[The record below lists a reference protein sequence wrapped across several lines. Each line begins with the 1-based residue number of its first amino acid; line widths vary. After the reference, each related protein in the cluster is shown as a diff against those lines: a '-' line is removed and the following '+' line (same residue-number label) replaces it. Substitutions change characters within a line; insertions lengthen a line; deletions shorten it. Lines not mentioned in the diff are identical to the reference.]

1 MHSNLNPGGS
11 LVDEL
16 TFPSTVEK
24 HDYGSARAYAEEI
37 QKWTQSVR
45 CWMAYQ
51 QFTAATWAFHSQQQ
65 YSSAIMA
72 AQQQQHSGLR
82 QQGQPQQQ
90 RNGVTI
96 RLSLG
101 RLFRSAVAGVPQTII
116 VQQHTIPSFLRR
128 IAAEAVDSCILFLF
142 KLITVYMLV
151 EFEIIELGQFERI
164 LSSESDVQT
173 LIDVTQE
180 LFYIEL
186 ICKLFSAL
194 IEPVAGS
201 ADRVMVTC
209 LPGVDFRSSLTRA
222 VIKNMLTT
230 FLFPLSTAFYLFNH
244 NRAVYDLA
252 AKTLVVSL

>member
-1 MHSNLNPGGS
+1 
-11 LVDEL
+11 
-16 TFPSTVEK
+16 
-24 HDYGSARAYAEEI
+24 
-37 QKWTQSVR
+37 
-45 CWMAYQ
+45 
-51 QFTAATWAFHSQQQ
+51 
-65 YSSAIMA
+65 MA

-128 IAAEAVDSCILFLF
+128 IAAE
-142 KLITVYMLV
+142 
-151 EFEIIELGQFERI
+151 
-164 LSSESDVQT
+164 
-173 LIDVTQE
+173 E

-194 IEPVAGS
+194 IEAIFITYGLSGFPIGCTPGKYLLGLRVVSCMDVQPVAGS

-252 AKTLVVSL
+252 AKTLLFETRCEGIDELESQRRKVGKSKYSGV